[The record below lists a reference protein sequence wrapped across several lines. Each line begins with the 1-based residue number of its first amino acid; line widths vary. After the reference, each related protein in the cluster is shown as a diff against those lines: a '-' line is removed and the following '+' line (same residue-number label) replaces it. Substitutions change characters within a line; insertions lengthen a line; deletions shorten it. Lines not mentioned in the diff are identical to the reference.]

1 MAADREGKYG
11 EKEIYKLTRSWKF
24 HGKEKQ
30 LCVGS
35 LSTDGGGDAVAAAK
49 AVITAEINMAAWRCC
64 NHQLI
69 V

>member
-1 MAADREGKYG
+1 M
-11 EKEIYKLTRSWKF
+11 
-24 HGKEKQ
+24 
-30 LCVGS
+30 GS
-35 LSTDGGGDAVAAAK
+35 FSTDGGGDAVAAAK